1 MKYWDLF
8 SRDRFPST
16 NAPLQQMGHHAK
28 DVAMS
33 VDPPWCQAN
42 NPHPPSSP
50 IARVL
55 RKFSPPRASTTPPP
69 SHLFYRISYLIPQQ
83 TPRSPVTRAQAPST
97 QISTALRLLPRPGAG
112 LNDTPKST
120 ASPPLNSHNRSTT
133 QQPRPAAAAAAR
145 KRQVHPPNHVV
156 VAARERRRC
165 RRNGDNRIDTAVD
178 PSPWVASELQS
189 SPAEEPS
196 AQARMTPSRDDSGS
210 EAKPEESPAEQP
222 SAQAKMTPSRDD
234 SGSEAEPEETAPSA
248 RPSPTPLPTL
258 MLAMVRIIDQAN
270 EGSGAARP

>member
-1 MKYWDLF
+1 MYGTNGAP
-8 SRDRFPST
+8 RQGRRHVRRPSLASGQQS
-16 NAPLQQMGHHAK
+16 AP
-28 DVAMS
+28 
-33 VDPPWCQAN
+33 
-42 NPHPPSSP
+42 SP
-50 IARVL
+50 VTHSP
-55 RKFSPPRASTTPPP
+55 SPPQVFTAPCFDHATVAPIVPY
-69 SHLFYRISYLIPQQ
+69 FISKPQQ
-83 TPRSPVTRAQAPST
+83 TPRSPATRAQAPST
-97 QISTALRLLPRPGAG
+97 QLFTALRLFPRTGTMV
-112 LNDTPKST
+112 NDTPKST